1 MNPLFEKLLENP
13 TYPFTLASDVA
24 VADMGDVYTAEL
36 ELPGFSKKEIKLTAI
51 EGVLNVCAE
60 NKKRKKKFK
69 VYLTS
74 DVSEEHISSKLENGL
89 LTITLPKRE
98 VCEGRD
104 IKIET

>member
-1 MNPLFEKLLENP
+1 MNPLFQKLFDNP
-13 TYPFTLASDVA
+13 NYPFTMATDVGIL
-24 VADMGDVYTAEL
+24 DKGDVYTAEL
-36 ELPGFSKKEIKLTAI
+36 ELAGFSKKEIKLTAI

-69 VYLTS
+69 VYLTA

-98 VCEGRD
+98 VCQGRD

>member
-1 MNPLFEKLLENP
+1 MNPLFQKLFDTPNN
-13 TYPFTLASDVA
+13 PFTMATDVGIL
-24 VADMGDVYTAEL
+24 DKGDVYTAEL
-36 ELPGFSKKEIKLTAI
+36 ELAGFSKKEIKLTAI

-69 VYLTS
+69 VYLTT

>member
-1 MNPLFEKLLENP
+1 MNLLFQKLFDNP
-13 TYPFTLASDVA
+13 SYPFTMATDVA
-24 VADMGDVYTAEL
+24 VADAGDVYTAEL
-36 ELPGFSKKEIKLTAI
+36 ELAGFSKKEIKLTVI
-51 EGVLNVCAE
+51 DGVLNVCAE
-60 NKKRKKKFK
+60 NKQRKKKFK
-69 VYLTS
+69 VYLTT

>member
-1 MNPLFEKLLENP
+1 MNPLFEKLFDNP
-13 TYPFTLASDVA
+13 TYPFTMATDVGIL
-24 VADMGDVYTAEL
+24 DKGDVYTAEL
-36 ELPGFSKKEIKLTAI
+36 ELAGFSKKEIKLTAI

-69 VYLTS
+69 VYLTA

-89 LTITLPKRE
+89 LTITLPKKE
-98 VCEGRD
+98 VCEGRE

>member
-1 MNPLFEKLLENP
+1 MNPLFEKLFDNP
-13 TYPFTLASDVA
+13 TYPFTMATDVGISDK
-24 VADMGDVYTAEL
+24 GDVYTAEL
-36 ELPGFSKKEIKLTAI
+36 ELAGFSKKEIKLTAI

-69 VYLTS
+69 VYLTT

-89 LTITLPKRE
+89 LTITLPKKE
-98 VCEGRD
+98 VCEGRE

>member
-1 MNPLFEKLLENP
+1 MNLLFEKLFDNP
-13 TYPFTLASDVA
+13 TYPFTLATDVNVVDA
-24 VADMGDVYTAEL
+24 GDVYTAEL
-36 ELPGFSKKEIKLTAI
+36 ELAGFSKKEIKLTAI
-51 EGVLNVCAE
+51 DGVLKVHAE
-60 NKKRKKKFK
+60 NKKRKRKFQI
-69 VYLTS
+69 YLTT